1 MPRLS
6 ATDLAAERGGRVV
19 FSKLSLSVGA
29 GELLAVTGPNGAG
42 KSTLLRLLAGLLRP
56 SAGTI
61 HLEPASDT
69 PRPQQ
74 VNYLG
79 HLDALKPGFT
89 VGENLLFWRRMA
101 EAPDRPMQEA
111 LDAVGLGRLADTPV
125 TYLSAGQRR
134 RIAIARLLMARRAV
148 WLLDEPTSGLDAP
161 SEGRLGRIV
170 EQALAAGTIVV
181 AASHQPLPV
190 PATATL
196 QLGGAA

>member
-1 MPRLS
+1 MRLS
-6 ATDLAAERGGRVV
+6 ATDLAAERGGRLV
-19 FSKLSLSVGA
+19 FSGLSLTVGS
-29 GELLAVTGPNGAG
+29 GELLAVTGANGAG

-61 HLEPASDT
+61 RLEPESDT

-74 VNYLG
+74 VNFLG
-79 HLDALKPGFT
+79 HLDALKPGLT
-89 VGENLLFWRRMA
+89 VAENLAFWQRMA
-101 EAPDRPMQEA
+101 DTPDRPVHEA
-111 LDAVGLGRLADTPV
+111 LDAVGLAPLADTPA

-134 RIAIARLLMARRAV
+134 RVAIARLLVARRPV
-148 WLLDEPTSGLDAP
+148 WLLDEPTSGLDAA

-170 EQALAAGTIVV
+170 EGALAAGVIAV

-196 QLGGAA
+196 QLGPPA

>member
-19 FSKLSLSVGA
+19 FSGLSLSVGA

-42 KSTLLRLLAGLLRP
+42 KSTLLRLLAGLLRL

-61 HLEPASDT
+61 RLEPECDT

-79 HLDALKPGFT
+79 HLDALKPGLT
-89 VGENLLFWRRMA
+89 VGENLAFWRRVS
-101 EAPDRPMQEA
+101 ETTERSVDEA
-111 LDAVGLGRLADTPV
+111 LDAVGLVRLAGTPV

-134 RIAIARLLMARRAV
+134 RVAIARLLVARRAI
-148 WLLDEPTSGLDAP
+148 WLLDEPTSGLDTA

-170 EQALAAGTIVV
+170 ERALAGGTIVV

-196 QLGGAA
+196 QLGATA